1 MSTVLVTGGCGYI
14 GSHTLVELIAGGYD
28 AVSIDSNARS
38 SEDVLDGVEAIT
50 GRRIRNF
57 AIDLCDLVATRAAF
71 AEIGPVDSVIH
82 FAAFKS
88 VPESVQNPLLYYHNN
103 IASLV
108 NVLRCIE
115 EYGVRHLVFSSSC
128 SVYGN
133 VQSLPVTEETPLPLA
148 ESPYAYTKQIGER
161 MVQDVAATT
170 TARYI
175 SLRYFNPAGAHPS
188 GLIGEIPLGP
198 QNLVPAI
205 TRTAIGEHE
214 ELVVHGDDY
223 PTRDGTC
230 IRDYI
235 HVSDIAAAHVLAL
248 RYLESGESGSNYDIV
263 NLGTGNGV
271 SVREMIDAFER
282 VSGKSLPYRI
292 GPRRAGDV
300 VSIYADNS
308 LAQSLLG
315 WRPRFGVDD
324 MMASA
329 WKWELA
335 LHQQA

>member
-1 MSTVLVTGGCGYI
+1 MSKVLVTGGCGYI
-14 GSHTLVELIAGGYD
+14 GSHTIVELIDGGYD
-28 AVSIDSNARS
+28 VVSIDSNARS

-50 GRRIRNF
+50 GRRTRNF
-57 AIDLCDLVATRAAF
+57 AVDLCDLEATRAAF
-71 AEIGPVDSVIH
+71 AEIGAIDSVIH

-88 VPESVQNPLLYYHNN
+88 VPESVQNPLLYYDNN
-103 IASLV
+103 LASLV
-108 NVLRCIE
+108 NVLSCVQ

-133 VQSLPVTEETPLPLA
+133 VLSLPVTEETPLPFA

-161 MVQDVAATT
+161 MVQDVAATS

-188 GLIGEIPLGP
+188 GLIGEVPLGP

-205 TRTAIGEHE
+205 TRTAIGELE

-235 HVSDIAAAHVLAL
+235 HVSDIASAHVHAL
-248 RYLESGESGSNYDIV
+248 RYLESGQSDSNYDIV

-282 VSGKSLPYRI
+282 VSGRSLPYRV

-308 LAQSLLG
+308 RAQSLLG
-315 WRPRFGVDD
+315 WQPRFGVDD

>member
-1 MSTVLVTGGCGYI
+1 MSKVLVTGGCGYI
-14 GSHTLVELIAGGYD
+14 GSHTIVELITGGYD

-50 GRRIRNF
+50 GRRISNF
-57 AIDLCDLVATRAAF
+57 AVDLCDLDATRSAF
-71 AEIGPVDSVIH
+71 AVIGPVDSVIH

-88 VPESVQNPLLYYHNN
+88 VPESVHNPLLYYHNN

-108 NVLRCIE
+108 NVLRCMQQ
-115 EYGVRHLVFSSSC
+115 YGVHHLVFSSSC

-133 VQSLPVTEETPLPLA
+133 VESLPVTEETPLPYA

-161 MVQDVAATT
+161 MVQDVAATSEGL
-170 TARYI
+170 YI

-188 GLIGEIPLGP
+188 GLIGEVPLGP

-205 TRTAIGEHE
+205 TRTAIGELE

-235 HVSDIAAAHVLAL
+235 HVSDIASAHVHAL
-248 RYLESGESGSNYDIV
+248 RYLESGQAASNYDIV

-282 VSGKSLPYRI
+282 VSGRSLPYRV

-308 LAQSLLG
+308 RAQSLLG
-315 WRPRFGVDD
+315 WKPRFGVDD